1 MAPVGD
7 RVLVKVDV
15 SEAKSTGGILL
26 PTSAQKKPT
35 QGEITSVGSAKAVK
49 ACTLAHMGCSSA
61 VPAPPGSNRIVAPNT
76 VPVRACGVSVALP
89 LLHRYTVEM
98 VFGRLLLRSCLGV
111 AER

>member
-1 MAPVGD
+1 MHLANTRPRGCACEQYKTVAPVGD

-49 ACTLAHMGCSSA
+49 ACTLGLLAA
-61 VPAPPGSNRIVAPNT
+61 A
-76 VPVRACGVSVALP
+76 ALP
-89 LLHRYTVEM
+89 LAPLCSTCTAAFVPITVHAC
-98 VFGRLLLRSCLGV
+98 VPFGICL
-111 AER
+111 ARMR